1 MTEKNGFNHD
11 EKVTLRELIERMWKL
26 VAYLVG
32 RWKIVAICVVLGAL
46 AGLLYTFRRPV
57 YTAETTFALEEMNSG
72 SQISGLASTV
82 GLNVGALTG
91 QEDNLFKGEN
101 ILELYKSKKMLIE
114 ALLKEVEYDGKKERL
129 IYSFAR
135 ELEWDEKWSGKS
147 YLKDISFDLPREQ
160 FTRSHDSILLE
171 VVEKLHDKF
180 LSVTKPSRRLNVISV
195 KVSFKDPIFAKSF
208 NQQLVKVVNEFYY
221 TSKTRKSA
229 QTLATIQ
236 FQADSMKAAL
246 NTSMVELATTLE
258 ASPNLNT
265 LYRKKTVP
273 IQEHQIDMQISL
285 AAYAEIVKNL
295 ELSRLNH
302 LEKQPLIQ
310 IIDQPLEYLENN
322 RWNWY
327 KGLVIGAFAAGSMSL
342 LGLSTFYIIVL
353 TLREEE
359 KQNI

>member
-1 MTEKNGFNHD
+1 MTEKNGNHYD
-11 EKVTLRELIERMWKL
+11 EKITLRELIGRGHGLITYLLAQWKV
-26 VAYLVG
+26 VAL
-32 RWKIVAICVVLGAL
+32 CVVLGGVV
-46 AGLLYTFRRPV
+46 GLVYTFRRPV
-57 YTAETTFALEEMNSG
+57 YTAETTFALEDMNSG
-72 SQISGLASTV
+72 SSISGLASTV

-114 ALLKEVEYDGKKERL
+114 AILKEVEYNGKKERL
-129 IYSFAR
+129 IYPFAR
-135 ELEWDEKWSGKS
+135 ELEWDEKWLGKP
-147 YLKDISFDLPREQ
+147 YLKDISFDLPRDQ
-160 FTRSHDSILLE
+160 FTHRHDSILIE

-180 LSVTKPSRRLNVISV
+180 LSVTKPSRRLNIISV
-195 KVSFKDPIFAKSF
+195 KVSFKDPVFAKSF
-208 NQQLVKVVNEFYY
+208 NQQLVKVVNDFYFA
-221 TSKTRKSA
+221 SKTRKSA

-236 FQADSMKAAL
+236 AQADSMKAAL

-258 ASPNLNT
+258 ATPNLNT

-302 LEKQPLIQ
+302 LERQPLIQ

-322 RWNWY
+322 KWNWY
-327 KGLVIGAFAAGSMSL
+327 KGLVIGLFAGGLISL
-342 LGLSTFYIIVL
+342 LGLGTFYVIVL

-359 KQNI
+359 KTNI